1 MTGEEVRK
9 MKDQEIK
16 QEIGA
21 QRTKLFDMRSQ
32 TVTEKV
38 EDLSQF
44 TKLRRDVARLMTER
58 RARQIAKGSKK

>member
-1 MTGEEVRK
+1 MTGEEVKK

-16 QEIGA
+16 QEIA
-21 QRTKLFDMRSQ
+21 ASRSKLFDLRSQ

-38 EDLSQF
+38 DDLSQF

-58 RARQIAKGSKK
+58 RARQMAKGSKK